1 MDIVVVLA
9 LVVLGFVFILSLIIL
24 VITCQRRRHSHAK
37 SKILV
42 PFENPPIRFS
52 RNATAADT
60 VDNIETMEQLNFLL
74 TELLDKNEWLFEARG
89 IMQHVIAVLTLTRS
103 VTSKL
108 AEVEPPV
115 ARTPFHDAITMAMR
129 NIYPRFDDL
138 IESIA
143 AQPIDMRLLEAR
155 ALSLGTVTWSLYLPY
170 TLLDPNNKEE
180 IQQPLNQLNLHLVTI
195 RTAAHLISMA
205 EKGAEDKL
213 DAVDFKDHLM
223 RIRRQIRGD
232 TVLEDTVAT
241 KAEAARRRSSV
252 EHADVD
258 DNDEDDEDDDDEES
272 HDPNGLVDK
281 RLLLSASDHEKMPL
295 VESEAIIDMIELS
308 RVPLIEQEHLLKSNG
323 VSDGNHKQTPLHHL
337 HHHHHH
343 HPHHMTNGSLNTVE
357 EINEDDHHGEG
368 TSTSCSSSSTSS
380 ASSSSSTHQ
389 IDPKA

>member
-24 VITCQRRRHSHAK
+24 VITCQRRRHSRAK

-42 PFENPPIRFS
+42 PFEKPPTRFS
-52 RNATAADT
+52 RNAAA
-60 VDNIETMEQLNFLL
+60 VDAVHEIESMAQLTLL
-74 TELLDKNEWLFEARG
+74 LDELLQKNEWLFDARG
-89 IMQHVIAVLTLTRS
+89 IMQHVVAVLNLTKS
-103 VTSKL
+103 VTTALK
-108 AEVEPPV
+108 EVELPP
-115 ARTPFHDAITMAMR
+115 APSPFRDAIIMAMR

-138 IESIA
+138 VESIA

-155 ALSLGTVTWSLYLPY
+155 ALSLGTVSWSLYLPY
-170 TLLDPNNKEE
+170 TLMDPKNKEE
-180 IQQPLNQLNLHLVTI
+180 IQRILNQLNLHLVTI

-205 EKGAEDKL
+205 DRGAEDKL
-213 DAVDFKDHLM
+213 DIVDLKDHLM
-223 RIRRQIRGD
+223 RMRRQIRGD
-232 TVLEDTVAT
+232 MLLDDEEPSAADPEVKKVEED
-241 KAEAARRRSSV
+241 EER
-252 EHADVD
+252 EED
-258 DNDEDDEDDDDEES
+258 DDDDDEDDDEEP

-281 RLLLSASDHEKMPL
+281 RLLGNAHDHEKMPL
-295 VESEAIIDMIELS
+295 VQSEAIIDMIELS
-308 RVPLIEQEHLLKSNG
+308 RVPLMEQEQLLKSNG
-323 VSDGNHKQTPLHHL
+323 VSDGNHKHTPIHHL